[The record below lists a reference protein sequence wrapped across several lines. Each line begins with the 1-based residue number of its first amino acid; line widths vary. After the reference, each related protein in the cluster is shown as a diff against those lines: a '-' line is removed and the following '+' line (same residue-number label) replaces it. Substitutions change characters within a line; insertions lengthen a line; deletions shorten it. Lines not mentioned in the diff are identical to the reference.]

1 MNPITSYTDRVE
13 LSELAATLVLKASSA
28 IRRANPGMPMWKRG
42 DEAQKL
48 VSELIKEVCSI
59 P

>member
-28 IRRANPGMPMWKRG
+28 IRRANPGMPLLKREE
-42 DEAQKL
+42 EAEKL
-48 VSELIKEVCSI
+48 VRELIKEVCSI
-59 P
+59 